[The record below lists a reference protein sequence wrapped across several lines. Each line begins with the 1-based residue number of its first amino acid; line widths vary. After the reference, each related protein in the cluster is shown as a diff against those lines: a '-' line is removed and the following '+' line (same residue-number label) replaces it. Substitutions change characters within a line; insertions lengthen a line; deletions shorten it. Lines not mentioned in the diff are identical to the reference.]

1 MKQVDAPNCICF
13 PLSDDVSFP
22 LSDNETEYN
31 LKCFDRI
38 TRLDYIKDQDNP
50 FWAVYYYDPEIE
62 RARLGIVG
70 GTSPYSYIVYKG
82 VKYENAEDVFK
93 LQAVLENEE
102 TERAINAL

>member
-1 MKQVDAPNCICF
+1 MKQTDMPNCIYF
-13 PLSDDVSFP
+13 SLG
-22 LSDNETEYN
+22 DNEIVYN
-31 LKCFDRI
+31 LKYFDRI

-62 RARLGIVG
+62 RARLGIIG

-93 LQAVLENEE
+93 LQVVLENEE
-102 TERAINAL
+102 IERAIEKL

>member
-13 PLSDDVSFP
+13 PLSDNVSFP

-102 TERAINAL
+102 MERAINAL